1 MFNPK
6 GNNILDEQLAVSG
19 LEMNIAGVFAAVS
32 AVASIAG
39 GISASKQAAKNN
51 RAAKKNAKAQ
61 REAAKKQ
68 AKKTNKYNKKVFA
81 ADKANYYS
89 NRAYEWE
96 TALRNYKYNQEIQEY
111 DYQQTAA
118 QYLASVE
125 NTQNQLAY
133 NSMAAMQARESEQAS
148 LNDILNEDAFQR
160 ESLLVEQLKN
170 EAQAALMQG
179 GESRAKAMQSAV
191 AQSGRDR
198 AVITASLRSAQLQSE
213 RNMRD
218 IALGKFIDDQNVRAA
233 MMVRPERLPSM
244 PVPVQAPE
252 RIFVKPIK
260 ATKEFIPAPLQQSTF
275 APLVQGIGSA
285 AGSLMKA
292 DLAGAFG
299 NTYP

>member
-6 GNNILDEQLAVSG
+6 ENNLLDEQLAVSG
-19 LEMNIAGVFAAVS
+19 LEMNIVGVFAAVS

-51 RAAKKNAKAQ
+51 RTAAKNAAEQ
-61 REAAKKQ
+61 RAAAKEQ
-68 AKKTNKYNKKVFA
+68 AQKTNAYNKEVFA

-111 DYQQTAA
+111 NYQQAA
-118 QYLASVE
+118 ARYLASVE

-170 EAQAALMQG
+170 EGQAALMQAG
-179 GESRAKAMQSAV
+179 KSRAKAMQSAV

-198 AVITASLRSAQLQSE
+198 AVMNASLRSAQLQSE

-233 MMVRPERLPSM
+233 MMVKPERLPSM
-244 PVPVQAPE
+244 PAPIQAPE
-252 RIFVKPIK
+252 RIFVAPIE
-260 ATKEFIPAPLQQSTF
+260 ATEAFIPAPLQQSTF
-275 APLVQGIGSA
+275 APIVQGIGTAASSLVSA
-285 AGSLMKA
+285 KGAQ
-292 DLAGAFG
+292 AFG
-299 NTYP
+299 

>member
-6 GNNILDEQLAVSG
+6 ENLLDQQLAVSG
-19 LEMNIAGVFAAVS
+19 LEMQIFGVIAAVG
-32 AVASIAG
+32 AVSSIVG
-39 GISASKQAAKNN
+39 GISASNQAAKNN
-51 RAAKKNAKAQ
+51 RTAKKNAAAQ
-61 REAAKKQ
+61 RAAAKDQ
-68 AKKTNKYNKKVFA
+68 AQKTNAYNREVFA

-96 TALRNYKYNQEIQEY
+96 TTLRNYKYNQEIQEY
-111 DYQQTAA
+111 NYQQTAA

-170 EAQAALMQG
+170 EGQAALMQG
-179 GESRAKAMQSAV
+179 GKSRAKAMQSAV

-198 AVITASLRSAQLQSE
+198 AVMAASLRSAQLQSE

-244 PVPVQAPE
+244 PAPIQTPE
-252 RIFVKPIK
+252 RIFVAPIE
-260 ATKEFIPAPLQQSTF
+260 ATEAFIPAPLQQSTF
-275 APLVQGIGSA
+275 APIVQGIGTA
-285 AGSLMKA
+285 ASSLVTAKGA
-292 DLAGAFG
+292 NAFG
-299 NTYP
+299 